1 VLVYILLTA
10 AFTGILFGLLPLHSL
25 ARRFRRHCHGKRAR
39 SSAGFD
45 QSKARSTLVVME
57 IALSL
62 ILLADAALLIRTLT
76 ALWTVDPGFDP
87 HDVLTLEMPL
97 A

>member
-1 VLVYILLTA
+1 
-10 AFTGILFGLLPLHSL
+10 
-25 ARRFRRHCHGKRAR
+25 
-39 SSAGFD
+39 
-45 QSKARSTLVVME
+45 ME

-62 ILLADAALLIRTLT
+62 ILLAGAALLIRTLT